1 MKTPLLYLFM
11 ILSFCVS
18 SCKQSTSQDLKPTK
32 SRSILPPNTGN
43 ISEIVIVIP
52 DDLWSGD
59 VGQALKEIFQA
70 NVLGIPQQEAMF
82 DVFAI
87 NPNQFSSI
95 FKSHKNILWL
105 SIADTTE
112 INKQMDNWSKDQ
124 LFVSIA
130 SKTKEEL
137 ALVVR
142 EHGLNIRAWFLA
154 KDLVR
159 RTQKIK
165 QNSEIKLQ
173 QELFNTYNYNIVV
186 PSGFSVTL
194 SEQDFIWLRRDQPKL
209 NVISNVWLHT
219 MPYTNE
225 NQLSKEYLIQLRDS
239 LGKTHVEGARPH
251 SYMTTEMLYEPDF
264 TITSENPYT
273 IEIRGLWTMVND
285 FLGGSF
291 ISSAQLDK
299 KNNRIIYAE
308 GFLYCPNERK
318 RYHLQ
323 ELESILYSLKFE

>member
-1 MKTPLLYLFM
+1 MKTPLFHLFM

-18 SCKQSTSQDLKPTK
+18 SCKQSSSQDLKPTK

-124 LFVSIA
+124 LFVSVA
-130 SKTKEEL
+130 SKTKQEL

-173 QELFNTYNYNIVV
+173 QELFQ
-186 PSGFSVTL
+186 PST
-194 SEQDFIWLRRDQPKL
+194 
-209 NVISNVWLHT
+209 
-219 MPYTNE
+219 
-225 NQLSKEYLIQLRDS
+225 
-239 LGKTHVEGARPH
+239 
-251 SYMTTEMLYEPDF
+251 
-264 TITSENPYT
+264 
-273 IEIRGLWTMVND
+273 
-285 FLGGSF
+285 
-291 ISSAQLDK
+291 
-299 KNNRIIYAE
+299 
-308 GFLYCPNERK
+308 
-318 RYHLQ
+318 
-323 ELESILYSLKFE
+323 